1 MITPWLEKMA
11 AARLAAVGLTLIACL
26 SGCGRGE
33 VKQVEALKAEEV
45 PQKIEEAFATAPA
58 EARQAATALA
68 TSIQSQPADAFFGL
82 QALGYRPD
90 LSPEQR
96 QAAAQAMLAAREKL
110 EAAAAAGDA
119 TARQALEQQA
129 ARK

>member
-1 MITPWLEKMA
+1 MIPPFLEKFVA
-11 AARLAAVGLTLIACL
+11 VRLTVVGLTVIACL
-26 SGCGRGE
+26 SGCGPAE
-33 VKQVEALKAEEV
+33 VKQVEALKVEQV
-45 PQKIEEAFATAPA
+45 PQKMEEAFATAPP
-58 EARQAATALA
+58 EARQAATELA
-68 TSIQSQPADAFFGL
+68 ASIQTQPADAFFGL
-82 QALGYRPD
+82 QALGYRSD

-119 TARQALEQQA
+119 AARQALEQQA